1 MVQWTEN
8 NEFVT
13 CVCCRMNAAAGI
25 YALSMKNELDREGCG
40 MWCLMKIRE
49 REDRTSHQVSAFTG
63 TADVQSCGRVLELI
77 WETTKIEKWSRLA
90 LDREKGWGRN

>member
-63 TADVQSCGRVLELI
+63 TAKTFSRVEEFLSSFGRRP
-77 WETTKIEKWSRLA
+77 K
-90 LDREKGWGRN
+90 